1 MTEATSPT
9 PFLIR
14 CEILSDLWLNY
25 KTDKEFAEFFAY
37 NDLGLP
43 LAYAIAEGIVEAT
56 PIATRFVEET
66 FELLLAGLA
75 IEDEGF
81 ENLDEMLGL
90 AEENK

>member
-43 LAYAIAEGIVEAT
+43 LAYAIAEGVVEAT

-66 FELLLAGLA
+66 FEMLVASLT

-81 ENLDEMLGL
+81 ENLDEMFTL

>member
-1 MTEATSPT
+1 
-9 PFLIR
+9 
-14 CEILSDLWLNY
+14 LWLNY
-25 KTDKEFAEFFAY
+25 KADAEFKDFIEY

>member
-9 PFLIR
+9 PFLTK

-25 KTDKEFAEFFAY
+25 KADDEFKDFIEY

-81 ENLDEMLGL
+81 ETLDEMLGL

>member
-9 PFLIR
+9 PFLTK

-25 KTDKEFAEFFAY
+25 KADAEFKDFIEY

>member
-9 PFLIR
+9 PFLTK

-25 KTDKEFAEFFAY
+25 KADDEFKDFIEY

-81 ENLDEMLGL
+81 DNLDEMLGL

>member
-1 MTEATSPT
+1 MLTSFET
-9 PFLIR
+9 R

-25 KTDKEFAEFFAY
+25 KADDEFKDFIEY

-43 LAYAIAEGIVEAT
+43 LAYAVAEGIVEAT
-56 PIATRFVEET
+56 PIATNFINET
-66 FELLLAGLA
+66 FELLVAGLA

>member
-1 MTEATSPT
+1 
-9 PFLIR
+9 
-14 CEILSDLWLNY
+14 LWLNY
-25 KTDKEFAEFFAY
+25 KADDEFKDFVVY

-43 LAYAIAEGIVEAT
+43 LAYAVAEGIVEAT
-56 PIATRFVEET
+56 PIATNFINET
-66 FELLLAGLA
+66 FELLVAGLA

>member
-9 PFLIR
+9 PFSTR

-25 KTDKEFAEFFAY
+25 KADDEFKDFIQY

-43 LAYAIAEGIVEAT
+43 LAYSLAEGIVEAT
-56 PIATRFVEET
+56 PIATNFVNET
-66 FELLLAGLA
+66 FELLIAGLG
-75 IEDEGF
+75 IEDESF

>member
-9 PFLIR
+9 PFSTK

-25 KTDKEFAEFFAY
+25 KADDEFKDFITY

-43 LAYAIAEGIVEAT
+43 LAYSIAEGIVEAT
-56 PIATRFVEET
+56 PIATNFVNET
-66 FELLLAGLA
+66 FELLLAGLGL
-75 IEDEGF
+75 EDDDF
-81 ENLDEMLGL
+81 ENLDQMLGA

>member
-9 PFLIR
+9 PFLTK

-25 KTDKEFAEFFAY
+25 KADTEFKDFIEY

-43 LAYAIAEGIVEAT
+43 LAYSIAEGIVEAT

>member
-9 PFLIR
+9 PFLTK

-25 KTDKEFAEFFAY
+25 KADDEFKDFIVY

-43 LAYAIAEGIVEAT
+43 LAYAVAEGIVEAT
-56 PIATRFVEET
+56 PIATNFINET
-66 FELLLAGLA
+66 FELLVAGLS

>member
-9 PFLIR
+9 PFLTK

-25 KTDKEFAEFFAY
+25 KADDEFKDFIFY

-90 AEENK
+90 AEDNK

>member
-25 KTDKEFAEFFAY
+25 KADDEFKDFIVY

-43 LAYAIAEGIVEAT
+43 LAYSLAEGIVEPT
-56 PIATRFVEET
+56 EIATRFVNET
-66 FELLLAGLA
+66 FELLLAGLGL
-75 IEDEGF
+75 EDDEF
-81 ENLDEMLGL
+81 ETLDQMLVA